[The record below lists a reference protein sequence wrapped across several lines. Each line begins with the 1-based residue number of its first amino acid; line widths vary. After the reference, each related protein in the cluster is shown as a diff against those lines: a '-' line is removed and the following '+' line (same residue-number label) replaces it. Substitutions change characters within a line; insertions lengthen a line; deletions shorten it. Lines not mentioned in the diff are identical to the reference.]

1 MTKAKHVTIGL
12 IQSKVSDDVQ
22 QNVAHT
28 ANMVVQAVK
37 KGAKIICLQEL
48 FQTPYFPQWEKMNKN
63 TFAET
68 LEGVTISEM
77 QKIAKHL
84 KVTLVV
90 PFYQKLGKKYFNTA
104 AVISKTGKIM
114 GEYHKAHIP
123 HDPGFYEK
131 EYFEYGQQG
140 YKVFEVDGVKFAVL
154 ICYDQWFP
162 EAAREVR
169 LQGAEIIFYP
179 TAIGNIV
186 GYKEQGDWHNAWETV
201 MRGHAIANS
210 LYVTAINRTGQE
222 GKMKFWGQSFIA
234 DPFGKVIKS
243 SSPNKEEV
251 LVQKLDL
258 NLNTFYSE
266 GWGFMRN
273 RRPETYKTLTK
284 KLLIKKGKQL
294 QKVAH
299 YVDQKRILEGK

>member
-1 MTKAKHVTIGL
+1 MNKTVSIGL
-12 IQSKVSDDVQ
+12 VQSAVSADVKNNLQKTEKLIIQ
-22 QNVAHT
+22 A
-28 ANMVVQAVK
+28 AK

-63 TFAET
+63 TFVET
-68 LEGVTISEM
+68 LEGQTISEM
-77 QKIAKHL
+77 KRIAKTL
-84 KVTLVV
+84 GVTLVV
-90 PFYQKLGKKYFNTA
+90 PFYQKLNNKFYNTA
-104 AVISKTGKIM
+104 TVISKAGKLI
-114 GEYHKAHIP
+114 GHYHKIHIP

-131 EYFEYGQQG
+131 EYFEHGQQG
-140 YKVFEVDGVKFAVL
+140 FKVFQVDGVKFAVL

-169 LQGAEIIFYP
+169 LMGAEVIFYP

-210 LYVTAINRTGQE
+210 LYVAAINRVGIE
-222 GKMKFWGQSFIA
+222 GKMKFWGQSFVA
-234 DPFGKVIKS
+234 DPFGKVLKTL
-243 SSPNKEEV
+243 SPNKEEV
-251 LVQKLDL
+251 LVQKLNL
-258 NLNTFYSE
+258 NLNKFYSD

-273 RRPETYKTLTK
+273 RRPETYKSLVKNLLLKNSK
-284 KLLIKKGKQL
+284 KL

-299 YVDQKRILEGK
+299 YADQKRILEGK